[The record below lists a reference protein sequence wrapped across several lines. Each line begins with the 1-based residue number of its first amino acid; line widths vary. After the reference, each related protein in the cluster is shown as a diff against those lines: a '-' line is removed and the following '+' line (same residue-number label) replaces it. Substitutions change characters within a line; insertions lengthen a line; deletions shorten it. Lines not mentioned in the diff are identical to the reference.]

1 MKTIFKNWHMCI
13 NMFPYP
19 FFSKK
24 ITKYITFTEQ
34 SKYLLKDGDDISEDQ
49 YDLNKLFGFTSGLTG
64 KISKQLP
71 NTPKQD
77 LPYYYRPAHWN
88 SARFVWNYEPKTDDM
103 QVTWYAYD
111 KGVRMYDT
119 KDKVNLKFNKEYELS
134 IEKTENSYIFTI
146 ADIKYNYIFKDPTT
160 IWNKTLNISETSKVG
175 WSLPLFFGG
184 NKPAPNKILIKMDRL

>member
-13 NMFPYP
+13 NMFAYP

-24 ITKYITFTEQ
+24 IIKYITFTQ
-34 SKYLLKDGDDISEDQ
+34 DSKYLLKENGVISEDQ
-49 YDLNKLFGFTSGLTG
+49 YDLNKLFGFTSGLFG

-88 SARFVWNYEPKTDDM
+88 SARFVWNYDPKTSNM

-111 KGVRMYDT
+111 NGVRMYDT
-119 KDKVNLKFNKEYELS
+119 KDKVNLKLDKEYELA
-134 IEKTENSYIFTI
+134 IIKNENSYTFTI
-146 ADIKYNYIFKDPTT
+146 AEIRYNYIFKEPTT
-160 IWNKTLNISETSKVG
+160 IWTKIINISETRKIG
-175 WSLPLFFGG
+175 WTLPLYFGG
-184 NKPAPNKILIKMDRL
+184 NKTAPNKIMIKIDTE